1 MPGLPPLA
9 TLFVGC
15 LGRAIR
21 ALMARFAIATMQGS
35 REFRLPLPQAVP
47 SDETHDAINFSF
59 MSLTKLG
66 WNAGRDEQFAPHLA
80 KGLVPARVAVEDKHF
95 YRVWTVDEEL
105 TAQVTGK
112 FIHESRRDHSVLPKV
127 GDWVAI
133 KLVPNEEKA
142 MIQAILPRRTQI
154 VRKTSGRDTAA
165 QILATNIETVFLVT
179 AADSTFNAA
188 RLERMLVMAHE
199 SGARPVVILNKIDLC
214 EDLDAK
220 LAEATRVAGD
230 VLVLAACA
238 LTGRGVK
245 KLAALIK
252 PGDTVVFIGTSGVGK
267 SSLINRLYGEDL
279 QATVEVRTQDAKGRH
294 TTSWREMIF
303 LPQGGV
309 VIDTPGMRE
318 FHLWD
323 ASQGAKDA
331 FPEIEALAPGCHFR
345 NCTHTKEKNCAVLA
359 ALADKKL
366 PRERYDRFVKLQR
379 EISYLRE
386 AAKRA
391 DWQDR
396 RKSDRVAHRV
406 FNKQD

>member
-1 MPGLPPLA
+1 MG
-9 TLFVGC
+9 
-15 LGRAIR
+15 
-21 ALMARFAIATMQGS
+21 
-35 REFRLPLPQAVP
+35 
-47 SDETHDAINFSF
+47 
-59 MSLTKLG
+59 LTKLG
-66 WNAGRDEQFAPHLA
+66 WNAERDQQFAPHLA
-80 KGLVPARVAVEDKHF
+80 KGFIPARVAVEDKHF
-95 YRVWTVDEEL
+95 YRVWTVDAEL
-105 TAQVTGK
+105 SAQITGK
-112 FIHESRRDHSVLPKV
+112 LIHESRRDHSVLPKV

-142 MIQAILPRRTQI
+142 TIQAILPRRTRMT
-154 VRKTSGRDTAA
+154 RKMTGRATAE

-179 AADSTFNAA
+179 AADPTFNAA

-214 EDLDAK
+214 DDLDAK

-230 VLVLAACA
+230 ALVLAACA

-267 SSLINRLYGEDL
+267 SSLINRLYGEDI
-279 QATVEVRTQDAKGRH
+279 QATVEVRANDAKGRH

-303 LPQGGV
+303 LPKGGV

-318 FHLWD
+318 FHIW
-323 ASQGAKDA
+323 AAGEGAKET

-345 NCTHTKEKNCAVLA
+345 DCTHTKEKNCAVLA
-359 ALADKKL
+359 ALAASTL
-366 PRERYDRFVKLQR
+366 PRERYDSFVKLQL
-379 EISYLRE
+379 EISYLR
-386 AAKRA
+386 RA
-391 DWQDR
+391 EKQAGWQDR

>member
-1 MPGLPPLA
+1 MG
-9 TLFVGC
+9 
-15 LGRAIR
+15 
-21 ALMARFAIATMQGS
+21 
-35 REFRLPLPQAVP
+35 
-47 SDETHDAINFSF
+47 
-59 MSLTKLG
+59 LTKLG
-66 WNAGRDEQFAPHLA
+66 WNAERDQQFAPHLA
-80 KGLVPARVAVEDKHF
+80 KGFIPARVAVEDKHF
-95 YRVWTVDEEL
+95 YRVWTVDAEL
-105 TAQVTGK
+105 SAQVTGK
-112 FIHESRRDHSVLPKV
+112 LIHESRRDHSVLPKV

-142 MIQAILPRRTQI
+142 TIQAILPRRTRMT
-154 VRKTSGRDTAA
+154 RKMTGRATAE

-179 AADSTFNAA
+179 AADPTFNAA

-214 EDLDAK
+214 DDLDAK

-230 VLVLAACA
+230 ALVLAACA

-267 SSLINRLYGEDL
+267 SSLINRLYGEDI
-279 QATVEVRTQDAKGRH
+279 QATVEVRANDAKGRH

-303 LPQGGV
+303 LPKGGV

-318 FHLWD
+318 FHIW
-323 ASQGAKDA
+323 AAGEGAKET

-345 NCTHTKEKNCAVLA
+345 DCTHTKEKNCAVLA
-359 ALADKKL
+359 ALAAGTL
-366 PRERYDRFVKLQR
+366 PRERYDSFVKLQL

-386 AAKRA
+386 AEKQAG
-391 DWQDR
+391 WQTR

>member
-1 MPGLPPLA
+1 MG
-9 TLFVGC
+9 
-15 LGRAIR
+15 
-21 ALMARFAIATMQGS
+21 
-35 REFRLPLPQAVP
+35 
-47 SDETHDAINFSF
+47 
-59 MSLTKLG
+59 LTKLG
-66 WNAGRDEQFAPHLA
+66 WNAERDEQFAPHLA
-80 KGLVPARVAVEDKHF
+80 KGLIPARVAVEDKHF
-95 YRVWTVDEEL
+95 YRVWTVDAEL
-105 TAQVTGK
+105 TAQITGK
-112 FIHESRRDHSVLPKV
+112 AMHESRGDHSKLPKV
-127 GDWVAI
+127 GDWVAV

-142 MIQAILPRRTQI
+142 AIQAILPRRTQMT
-154 VRKTSGRDTAA
+154 RKMTGRDIAE

-214 EDLDAK
+214 DDLDAK

-230 VLVLAACA
+230 ALVLAVCA

-252 PGDTVVFIGTSGVGK
+252 PGDTVVFIGTAGVGK

-279 QATVEVRTQDAKGRH
+279 QATVEVRTQAAKGRH
-294 TTSWREMIF
+294 TPSWREMIF

-318 FHLWD
+318 FHIW
-323 ASQGAKDA
+323 AAGEGAKET
-331 FPEIEALAPGCHFR
+331 FPEIEALAPRCHFR
-345 NCTHTKEKNCAVLA
+345 DCTHTKEKDCAVLA
-359 ALADKKL
+359 AVALGTL
-366 PRERYDRFVKLQR
+366 PRERYDCFVKLQL

-386 AAKRA
+386 AEKRA
-391 DWQDR
+391 GWQDR